1 LIVLGAAGL
10 VLGGAFATVRMTGS
24 NPPTAP
30 ADVASSALVALPQP
44 VAPEQPPAV
53 PVRKVTTQPAAEPKS
68 DEKSKDEKAKDEKA
82 KDEKAKDEKA
92 HAKSTSKKTSG
103 ASASKLTAGRKMT
116 IDLTGYSWFDN
127 TPAGSSEVANPI
139 LHKEAGGAGTY
150 SDPITVAVADGS
162 FKPGTRFYI
171 AKVKRYVIVE
181 DSGASDGNNHLDMW
195 IGGKGG
201 SKSAVSKCMD
211 KITGKTTA
219 EVNPP
224 KGRPVMSGPI
234 YSGGCRVPGTS

>member
-1 LIVLGAAGL
+1 MLGAAGL
-10 VLGGAFATVRMTGS
+10 VLGGAYGTLRMTGLR
-24 NPPTAP
+24 PPSAP

-44 VAPEQPPAV
+44 VLPVEAPAV
-53 PVRKVTTQPAAEPKS
+53 PARKVTPHPADRKS
-68 DEKSKDEKAKDEKA
+68 DD
-82 KDEKAKDEKA
+82 
-92 HAKSTSKKTSG
+92 KSTDGKSTTSTTSK
-103 ASASKLTAGRKMT
+103 SAKKAPSSSSKLAAGRKMT

-127 TPAGSSEVANPI
+127 TPAGSSEVANPVV
-139 LHKEAGGAGTY
+139 HKEAGGQGTY

-201 SKSAVSKCMD
+201 SKGAVSKCMD
-211 KITGKTTA
+211 RITGKTSA
-219 EVNPP
+219 EMNPP

-234 YSGGCRVPGTS
+234 YSGGCRIPGGS